1 MPSDEVLSQSEIDS
15 LLEALSSGEVEADE
29 LKEEDEDAIQ
39 AYDFKH
45 PDKLSKDQL
54 RTLRM
59 IYEGFG
65 RLVSTSISTQLRSV
79 GQIEVA
85 SIEQLSYDEFISSL
99 PQPTVMAVCDFH
111 PFHGQF
117 IIEMN
122 PKIAFTIVERTFG
135 GAGVQGESRMREFTD
150 IEEVV
155 LKKITKRMLDSFSEA
170 WENVADLRP
179 RLKELESN
187 PQFTQIVPG
196 NDMVILATFN
206 TKFGETEG
214 LINICIPYIVLEP
227 IVSKLSAQFW
237 FSASRDEEDEGESR
251 ELKKGLTRAE
261 LPLEVELG
269 KTTLTVGQ
277 LVGLERGDVLRLD
290 TKKEDEVLVRINDE
304 DKFMGTPGKIGSKA
318 AVEITRNLKE
328 EEASLEE
335 WFAEWEGEKNE

>member
-15 LLEALSSGEVEADE
+15 LLDALSSGEVEAEE
-29 LKEEDEDAIQ
+29 LKDEEEEKVQ
-39 AYDFKH
+39 VYDFKH
-45 PDKLSKDQL
+45 PNKLSKDQL

-65 RLVSTSISTQLRSV
+65 RLVSTAISTQLRSV
-79 GQIEVA
+79 GKIEVA
-85 SIEQLSYDEFISSL
+85 SIEQLSYDEFAQSL
-99 PQPTVMAVCDFH
+99 PQPTVMAICDFH
-111 PFHGQF
+111 PFHGQL

-135 GAGVQGESRMREFTD
+135 GAEVESENEVREFTD

-155 LKKITKRMLDSFSEA
+155 LKKITKRFLESFSEA

-206 TKFGETEG
+206 AQIGETEG

-237 FSASRDEEDEGESR
+237 FSASRGEEEEQDSE
-251 ELKKGLTRAE
+251 ELKKGLTRAQ
-261 LPLEVELG
+261 LPVEVELG
-269 KTTLTVGQ
+269 TTQITVGQ
-277 LVGLERGDVLRLD
+277 LLNLAAGDVLRLD
-290 TKKEDEVLVRINDE
+290 TKTEEDMLVTVNGNN
-304 DKFMGTPGKIGSKA
+304 KFTGSPGKLGSKA
-318 AVEITRNLKE
+318 AVEINKDLE
-328 EEASLEE
+328 EEESIKEWFEE
-335 WFAEWEGEKNE
+335 WEEANNE